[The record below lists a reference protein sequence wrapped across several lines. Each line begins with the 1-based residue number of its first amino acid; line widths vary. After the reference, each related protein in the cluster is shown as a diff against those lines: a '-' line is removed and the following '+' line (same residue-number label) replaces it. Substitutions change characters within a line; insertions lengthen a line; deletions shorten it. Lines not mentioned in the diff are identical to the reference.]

1 MCKRLKVKVN
11 ADAAVLAMESAL
23 LQKIADEAF
32 EKMTVE
38 DLGEFVRE
46 NAPDSTSIP
55 AKKQQ
60 LILAAQAAVRATG
73 FAPYKLAVI
82 VANGVANQ
90 LLGPGLTVV
99 LNAGLT
105 KGISL
110 IAGPVGLALNAIWA
124 ITDLASPA
132 YRVIIPAC
140 CHIAYLRIKYGF
152 GDAWS

>member
-38 DLGEFVRE
+38 DLGELVRE
-46 NAPDSTSIP
+46 NASDSTSIP

-90 LLGPGLTVV
+90 LLGHGLTVV

-140 CHIAYLRIKYGF
+140 CRR
-152 GDAWS
+152 